1 MRKLFTLSIA
11 VLLTFCATAATVTIE
26 KARLVADNY
35 FRHYSGRAE
44 LTLKESSAIEYKGTI
59 TCFIFNYEGGGFVVV
74 PADDA
79 AVPVLAQSN
88 TGYFPANITEPN
100 IKYWFDGY
108 NQEIKDAVSAG
119 MSNEYTIASWN
130 HILNNDFDRSTTDV
144 EPLVTTT
151 WNQDNW
157 YNYYC
162 PAASGG
168 PGGHV
173 YAGCVATT
181 MGQIMKYHNFPAQ
194 GVLSHSYVDPN
205 YGQQTANFGATTYN
219 WASMPANASSSNYQA
234 IATLLYHAGV
244 SVNMSYGTDGSGAF
258 TTDVPWA
265 LVTYFNYDP
274 ATIMLKSKA
283 DYSLTDWKNL
293 IIADLEENHPIYY
306 SGDNG
311 TTGHAWVCDGYR
323 SSDQKFHMNWGW
335 SGYGDGYY
343 TIGALN
349 PPGYSPNQNNQV
361 IIGIQPYNP
370 NLIVRVTNLG
380 PNQIVPYRSE
390 LDIHCSVEKGTAT
403 SVKLYID
410 DNVVYTSSQQSFTY
424 TWATAAE
431 ALGTHVIKVEAE
443 NGTDLVYHQV
453 SVGLSEWIPQASGF
467 ETQSRGI
474 MYMHAVDSLV
484 AWAIGYDGSG
494 GSATTNDFTKTTN
507 GGEIWV
513 PGDIL
518 GGTTYGI
525 GNICALNSM
534 TAYATLYNGV
544 GNQDN
549 TCGVYKTSDGGANWT
564 HLTGALQGS
573 SSFADN
579 VYFWNENEGMCHGD
593 VTGTGTSAYFEI
605 YTTSD
610 GGATWTRVP
619 KANIGGGAN
628 PASGEGGWT
637 TVIETVGDSTVMFG
651 SNKAKLYISHDRGYT
666 WTISA
671 TGITPSTNGGINVIA
686 FKDKMNGIVAQTATT
701 VVVKETHDGGAT
713 WQTVTPTGSFF
724 TNDITFVPGTE
735 NTYVCTGAAE
745 GAYGASYS
753 EDGGHTW
760 TLFAGTDQD
769 QFLACDFVSNSCG
782 WAGGFNTSNEEG
794 GMFKYVGMLTPAGTT
809 LPSISNLSALV
820 YGNDISLAW
829 TAPSGGSGSLTGY
842 KVLRNDELIATL
854 PATQTDMEDLDVA
867 NGQQIYCVV
876 AVYDLGDSDPVCA
889 EAWVTVSTGENTA
902 TALMVYPNPA
912 TGYIM
917 VESAE
922 NISRVRIVNMVGNEV
937 YQYTGNV
944 NSLKILTSGMNPGMY
959 IMQVTSG
966 NKTVTRK
973 LTIK

>member
-11 VLLTFCATAATVTIE
+11 VLLTFYVTAATVTIE
-26 KARLVADNY
+26 KARMVADNY
-35 FRHYSGRAE
+35 FRHFSGRAV
-44 LTLKESSAIEYKGTI
+44 LTLKESSVIEYKGTI

-88 TGYFPANITEPN
+88 TGYFPANVTEPN
-100 IKYWFDGY
+100 IKYWLDGY
-108 NQEIKDAVSAG
+108 NQEIKDAVSSG
-119 MSNEYTIASWN
+119 MSNEFTITDWN
-130 HILNNDFDRSTTDV
+130 NILNNNFNRSTLDV
-144 EPLVTTT
+144 NPLVTTT

-162 PAASGG
+162 PTAPGG
-168 PGGHV
+168 PGGHA
-173 YAGCVATT
+173 YAGCVATA

-219 WASMPANASSSNYQA
+219 WASMPAYASSSNYQA

-258 TTDVPWA
+258 STDVPWA

-274 ATIMLKSKA
+274 ATIMLKSKS
-283 DYSLTDWKNL
+283 DYTLTDWKNL
-293 IIADLEENHPIYY
+293 LIADLEENHPIYY
-306 SGDNG
+306 SGDDG

-323 SSDQKFHMNWGW
+323 SSDGKFHMNWGW
-335 SGYGDGYY
+335 SGSANGYY

-349 PPGYSPNQNNQV
+349 PSGYNPNQNNQA
-361 IIGIQPYNP
+361 IIGIKPYNP

-380 PNQIVPYRSE
+380 PNQIVPYPSN
-390 LDIHCSVEKGTAT
+390 LDIHCSVEKGTASTVNLYLDGSIVFT
-403 SVKLYID
+403 SAQ
-410 DNVVYTSSQQSFTY
+410 SSFTY
-424 TWATAAE
+424 TWATGTE
-431 ALGTHVIKVEAE
+431 TLGTHVIKVEAL
-443 NGTDLVYHQV
+443 NATDTVYHQV

-474 MYMHAVDSLV
+474 NYIHAVDSLV

-494 GSATTNDFTKTTN
+494 GGAYTNDFTKTTD
-507 GGEIWV
+507 GGETWI
-513 PGDIL
+513 PSDIL
-518 GGTTYGI
+518 GGSKYGI
-525 GNICALNSM
+525 GNICALNS
-534 TAYATLYNGV
+534 TIAYATIYEGQTQV
-544 GNQDN
+544 QDN

-573 SSFADN
+573 ASFADN
-579 VYFWNENEGMCHGD
+579 VYFWNEMEGMCHGD
-593 VTGTGTSAYFEI
+593 VKDNYFEI
-605 YTTSD
+605 YTTSN

-671 TGITPSTNGGINVIA
+671 SGITPSTNGGINLIA
-686 FKDKMNGIVAQTATT
+686 FKDEMNGLVAQTATT

-713 WQTVTPTGSFF
+713 WQTVTPTGAFRTS
-724 TNDITFVPGTE
+724 DITFVPGTE
-735 NTYVCTGAAE
+735 NTYVSTGAAE

-769 QFLACDFVSNSCG
+769 QFLACDFASNSCG

-794 GMFKYVGMLTPAGTT
+794 GMFKYVGMLTPGGIT
-809 LPSISNLSALV
+809 LSTVTGLSALV
-820 YGNDISLAW
+820 YGNDVVVSW
-829 TAPSGGSGSLTGY
+829 NAPTGGDGTLQGY
-842 KVLRNDELIATL
+842 NIYRNDAFVTSL
-854 PATQTDMEDLDVA
+854 PVNQTDFEDLDVT
-867 NGQQIYCVV
+867 NGQQNYCVT
-876 AVYDLGDSDPVCA
+876 AVYDLGESEKSCTV
-889 EAWVTVSTGENTA
+889 AWITVSTAENTA

-937 YQYTGNV
+937 YQYTGDV

-966 NKTVTRK
+966 KKTVTRK